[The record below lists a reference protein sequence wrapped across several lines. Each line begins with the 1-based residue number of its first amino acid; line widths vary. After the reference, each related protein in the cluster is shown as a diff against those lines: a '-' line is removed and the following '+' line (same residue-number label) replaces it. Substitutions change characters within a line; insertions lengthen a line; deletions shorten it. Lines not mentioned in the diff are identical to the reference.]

1 MKNFQLLVVSFFGVI
16 AVSNCFAQKE
26 HSVKQIADSIAI
38 NNYVAPVPD
47 GFWFGETDQYRLFL
61 ELTEKASI
69 EELIAYTDDSRP
81 IVRVYA
87 IKILNDRK
95 YNKTFE
101 LAVKHIHDTATVSE
115 SGIHRSVQRK
125 VGDYFM
131 ATTNFSEKEHQQL
144 DSILFFTDNAL
155 SYTTYLL
162 DDLPIEEIYYARMKH
177 LAETNDFA
185 VVALAKYQKEEDI
198 DFIASRIAE
207 NSYFTLDAIE
217 NFPTERFKR
226 TLLSL
231 REQGFHYYGTELA
244 VAAFKDEFS
253 VDFFN
258 HLLSDPTRS
267 KYAQKEDA
275 RYIFEAIQKYHD
287 PIFNDLY
294 FRLWEQFNKIDKTT
308 FDYLKT
314 VNPVCALELTKATL
328 GKPDE
333 YGFNSLLLAPLLDF
347 LAEHDSMAVK
357 ELIIF
362 HINRGHYDNLAPFTE
377 KANTYNDPEITN
389 ALFNQLKKAKNA
401 YVYLPIVECV
411 LRYNDAGLN
420 EQLLN
425 AIRENTE
432 IKDWGLEKVDQR
444 LTEYGLKR

>member
-81 IVRVYA
+81 IVRIHA
-87 IKILNDRK
+87 IKSLNGRK
-95 YNKTFE
+95 YNKIFD

-115 SGIHRSVQRK
+115 PGMHRSVKRK

-131 ATTNFSEKEHQQL
+131 TTANLSEKEIQQL
-144 DSILFFTDNAL
+144 DSLLFFTDNEL

-162 DDLPIEEIYYARMKH
+162 DDLPTEERYYARMKQ
-177 LAETNDFA
+177 LAETNDLG
-185 VVALAKYQKEEDI
+185 VVALAKYHKEEDI
-198 DFIASRIAE
+198 DFIASRISE
-207 NSYFTLDAIE
+207 NSYFTLHSIE
-217 NFPTERFKR
+217 NFPAEPFKK
-226 TLLSL
+226 TLLTL
-231 REQGFHYYGTELA
+231 REEGFHYYGTELA

-253 VDFFN
+253 VDYFN
-258 HLLSDPTRS
+258 QALNNYQGN
-267 KYAQKEDA
+267 KKENA

-294 FRLWEQFNKIDKTT
+294 FRIWEEYNKIDKTT
-308 FDYLKT
+308 FNYLKT
-314 VNPVCALELTKATL
+314 VNPVCALELTKITL
-328 GKPDE
+328 TRFED
-333 YGFNSLLLAPLLDF
+333 YGFDTELITPLLDY
-347 LAEHDSMAVK
+347 LSEYDSIAVK

-362 HINRGHYDNLAPFTE
+362 HINRGHYSNLIPFTQ
-377 KANTYNDPEITN
+377 KAQEYNDPEIIK
-389 ALFNQLKKAKNA
+389 ALFDQLRQAKNA
-401 YVYLPIVECV
+401 YVYIPVIACILH
-411 LRYNDAGLN
+411 YNNQGYN
-420 EQLLN
+420 ERLL
-425 AIRENTE
+425 ATILENKE
-432 IKDWGLEKVDQR
+432 INGWGLEKVEQA
-444 LTEYGLKR
+444 LKEYGLTR